1 MDLETLDLIKKLLN
15 RRLDNV
21 KTNLIYNVDD
31 EKQLM
36 YHRGQIKSL
45 EDLQQDI
52 KDLLKNRSSNDNK
65 VHGATETDRRS
76 RESL

>member
-15 RRLDNV
+15 RRLDNI

-52 KDLLKNRSSNDNK
+52 KDLLNK
-65 VHGATETDRRS
+65 QEQK
-76 RESL
+76 

>member
-1 MDLETLDLIKKLLN
+1 MMGDLDAFDLIKKLIN
-15 RRLDNV
+15 KRLDNV
-21 KTNLIYNVDD
+21 KDNLIYNVDD

-52 KDLLKNRSSNDNK
+52 KDLLNK
-65 VHGATETDRRS
+65 QE
-76 RESL
+76 L

>member
-1 MDLETLDLIKKLLN
+1 MDLETLDLIKNLIN

-52 KDLLKNRSSNDNK
+52 KDLLNK
-65 VHGATETDRRS
+65 QEQ
-76 RESL
+76 

>member
-36 YHRGQIKSL
+36 YHRGQIKTL

-52 KDLLKNRSSNDNK
+52 KDLLNK
-65 VHGATETDRRS
+65 QEQQ
-76 RESL
+76 

>member
-52 KDLLKNRSSNDNK
+52 KDLLKK
-65 VHGATETDRRS
+65 QE
-76 RESL
+76 L

>member
-1 MDLETLDLIKKLLN
+1 MDLETLDLIKNLLN

-52 KDLLKNRSSNDNK
+52 KDLLNK
-65 VHGATETDRRS
+65 QEQQ
-76 RESL
+76 

>member
-1 MDLETLDLIKKLLN
+1 MDLETLDLIIKLLN

-36 YHRGQIKSL
+36 YHSGQIKSL

-52 KDLLKNRSSNDNK
+52 KDLLNK
-65 VHGATETDRRS
+65 QEQQ
-76 RESL
+76 

>member
-1 MDLETLDLIKKLLN
+1 MDLETLDLIKKLLS

-21 KTNLIYNVDD
+21 KVNLIYNVDD

-52 KDLLKNRSSNDNK
+52 KDLLNK
-65 VHGATETDRRS
+65 QEQK
-76 RESL
+76 

>member
-1 MDLETLDLIKKLLN
+1 MDPETLDLIKKLLN
-15 RRLDNV
+15 KRLDNV

-36 YHRGQIKSL
+36 YHRGQIKSM

-52 KDLLKNRSSNDNK
+52 KDLLNK
-65 VHGATETDRRS
+65 QEQK
-76 RESL
+76 

>member
-1 MDLETLDLIKKLLN
+1 MIDLSTIDLLKKLLD

-21 KTNLIYNVDD
+21 KVNLIYNVDD

-52 KDLLKNRSSNDNK
+52 KDLLNK
-65 VHGATETDRRS
+65 QEQQ
-76 RESL
+76 

>member
-1 MDLETLDLIKKLLN
+1 MIDLSTIDLLKKLLD

-21 KTNLIYNVDD
+21 ETNLIYNVDD

-52 KDLLKNRSSNDNK
+52 KDLLNK
-65 VHGATETDRRS
+65 QEQQ
-76 RESL
+76 

>member
-1 MDLETLDLIKKLLN
+1 MDLETLDLIKNLLN

-31 EKQLM
+31 ENQLM

-52 KDLLKNRSSNDNK
+52 KDLLKK
-65 VHGATETDRRS
+65 QEQ
-76 RESL
+76 

>member
-1 MDLETLDLIKKLLN
+1 MDLETLDLIKKLLS

-21 KTNLIYNVDD
+21 KVNLIYNVDD

-52 KDLLKNRSSNDNK
+52 KDLLKK
-65 VHGATETDRRS
+65 QEQ
-76 RESL
+76 

>member
-36 YHRGQIKSL
+36 YHRGQIKAL

-52 KDLLKNRSSNDNK
+52 KDLLNK
-65 VHGATETDRRS
+65 QEQK
-76 RESL
+76 

>member
-15 RRLDNV
+15 KRLDNV

-36 YHRGQIKSL
+36 YHRGQIKSM

-52 KDLLKNRSSNDNK
+52 KDLLNK
-65 VHGATETDRRS
+65 QE
-76 RESL
+76 L